1 MIVEIMQPLVGGEK
15 RVLAWREDYAKMR
28 AMVRFVFLLLT
39 TVLLLTVPA
48 AAQAATRSPDPFPR
62 SARSYL
68 VQVGGTTVWSHQ
80 ADQKLPPA
88 SLTKIMTALLVLE
101 RANLN
106 TTTTISPNSAAETGH
121 RLRLKAGEKYLVR
134 DLLAAMLI
142 ESANDA
148 AHALAEHIGGT
159 EARFAGIMN
168 SRAAQLGMKNTHFTN
183 AAGHHHEDHYTTA
196 NDLVLLTEAALAR
209 PMFRELVSKVNYQ
222 IRTVNGKRKFKL
234 ENSNKL
240 LPKYDGM
247 VGVKTGYT
255 PEAGRCLIALA
266 ERDGVEVLIVLLRA
280 KDRWNLATRMLD
292 SAFDRYAFLG
302 NGKKS
307 VVVAKR

>member
-1 MIVEIMQPLVGGEK
+1 MS
-15 RVLAWREDYAKMR
+15 
-28 AMVRFVFLLLT
+28 RFVFLLLT
-39 TVLLLTVPA
+39 AALLLAAPAVHA
-48 AAQAATRSPDPFPR
+48 AADPFAEVGPRLPDPGR
-62 SARSYL
+62 RDHGL
-68 VQVGGTTVWSHQ
+68 VAPGRPE
-80 ADQKLPPA
+80 APPA

-106 TTTTISPNSAAETGH
+106 ATVTISPTVAAETGH
-121 RLRLKAGEKYLVR
+121 RLRLRVGEKYRVR

-148 AHALAEHIGGT
+148 ARALAEHIGGT

-168 SRAAQLGMKNTHFTN
+168 ARAAQMGLKSTHFTN
-183 AAGHHHEDHYTTA
+183 CAGHHDPDHYTTA
-196 NDLVLLTEAALAR
+196 NDLVVMTEAALAR
-209 PMFRELVSKVNYQ
+209 PMFRELVSKVRYE
-222 IRTVNGKRKFKL
+222 IRTVNGKRRFKL

-280 KDRWNLATRMLD
+280 KDRWKLAERMLD
-292 SAFDRYAFLG
+292 TCLPALRLPRRWQETGGGGETLRLASGGFRA
-302 NGKKS
+302 
-307 VVVAKR
+307 

>member
-1 MIVEIMQPLVGGEK
+1 MSRL
-15 RVLAWREDYAKMR
+15 
-28 AMVRFVFLLLT
+28 VFLLLT
-39 TVLLLTVPA
+39 AALLLA
-48 AAQAATRSPDPFPR
+48 APVVQAADPFAN
-62 SARSYL
+62 SARAYL
-68 VQVGGTTVWSHQ
+68 TQVGGTTVWSHQ

-106 TTTTISPNSAAETGH
+106 ATVTISPTVASETGH
-121 RLRLKAGEKYLVR
+121 RLRLRVGEKYRVR

-148 AHALAEHIGGT
+148 ARALAEHIGGT

-168 SRAAQLGMKNTHFTN
+168 ARAAQLGMKDTRFTN
-183 AAGHHHEDHYTTA
+183 SAGHHDPDHYTTA
-196 NDLVLLTEAALAR
+196 NDLVVLTEAALAR
-209 PMFRELVSKVNYQ
+209 PMFRELVSKVRYE
-222 IRTVNGKRKFKL
+222 IRTVNGKRRFKL

-240 LPKYDGM
+240 LPKYEGM

-280 KDRWNLATRMLD
+280 RDRWNLAEKMLD
-292 SAFDRYAFLG
+292 TAFQRFAFLG
-302 NGKKS
+302 DSNKTAA
-307 VVVAKR
+307 VAKR

>member
-1 MIVEIMQPLVGGEK
+1 MLFCEK
-15 RVLAWREDYAKMR
+15 IH
-28 AMVRFVFLLLT
+28 AMSRLIFLFLTAALLL
-39 TVLLLTVPA
+39 A
-48 AAQAATRSPDPFPR
+48 APSVHAAIDPFPN
-62 SARSYL
+62 SARAYL
-68 VQVGGTTVWSHQ
+68 TQVGGTTIWSHQ

-106 TTTTISPNSAAETGH
+106 ATVIITPTVAAETGH
-121 RLRLKAGEKYLVR
+121 RLRLRVGEKYRVR

-148 AHALAEHIGGT
+148 ARALAEHIGGS

-168 SRAAQLGMKNTHFTN
+168 GRAAQLGMKDTHFTN
-183 AAGHHHEDHYTTA
+183 SAGHHDPDHYTTA

-209 PMFRELVSKVNYQ
+209 PMFRELVSKVRFE
-222 IRTVNGKRKFKL
+222 IRTINGKRRFKL

-240 LPKYDGM
+240 LPKYEGM

-266 ERDGVEVLIVLLRA
+266 ERDGIQVLIVLLRA
-280 KDRWNLATRMLD
+280 KNRWNLAEKMLD
-292 SAFDRYAFLG
+292 TAFELYAAG
-302 NGKKS
+302 NHSGKSS
-307 VVVAKR
+307 VLLAKR

>member
-1 MIVEIMQPLVGGEK
+1 MS
-15 RVLAWREDYAKMR
+15 
-28 AMVRFVFLLLT
+28 RFVILLLSAA
-39 TVLLLTVPA
+39 LLLAAPPA
-48 AAQAATRSPDPFPR
+48 HAADPFAK
-62 SARSYL
+62 SARAYL
-68 VQVGGTTVWSHQ
+68 VQVGGTRVWSYQ
-80 ADQKLPPA
+80 TDQKLPPA

-106 TTTTISPNSAAETGH
+106 ATVTVCPEVAAETGS
-121 RLRLKAGEKYLVR
+121 RLRLHAGDRLRVR

-148 AHALAEHIGGT
+148 AHALATHVAGD
-159 EARFAGIMN
+159 EARFAAIMN
-168 SRAAQLGMKNTHFTN
+168 ARAAQLGMKNTHFTN
-183 AAGHHHEDHYTTA
+183 SSGHHDPAHYTTA
-196 NDLVLLTEAALAR
+196 NDLLLLTEAALER
-209 PMFRELVSKVNYQ
+209 PLFRELVSKVRYE
-222 IRTVNGKRKFKL
+222 IRTLDGKRRFKL

-240 LPKYDGM
+240 LPKYNGM

-280 KDRWNLATRMLD
+280 RDRWNLATRMLD
-292 SAFDRYAFLG
+292 TAFERYAYLG
-302 NGKKS
+302 AGRKP

>member
-1 MIVEIMQPLVGGEK
+1 
-15 RVLAWREDYAKMR
+15 MR
-28 AMVRFVFLLLT
+28 AMSRFVFLLLT
-39 TVLLLTVPA
+39 AALLLAAPA
-48 AAQAATRSPDPFPR
+48 VQAADPFAN
-62 SARSYL
+62 SARAYL
-68 VQVGGTTVWSHQ
+68 TQVGGTTVWSHH

-106 TTTTISPNSAAETGH
+106 ATVTISPAVAAATGH
-121 RLRLKAGEKYLVR
+121 RLRVKAGEKYRVR
-134 DLLAAMLI
+134 DLLAATLI

-148 AHALAEHIGGT
+148 ARALAEHVGGS
-159 EARFAGIMN
+159 EARFAGMMN
-168 SRAAQLGMKNTHFTN
+168 ARAAQLGMKNTHFTN
-183 AAGHHHEDHYTTA
+183 AAGHHHENHYTTA
-196 NDLVLLTEAALAR
+196 SDLVVLTEAALAR
-209 PMFRELVSKVNYQ
+209 PLFRELVSKVRYE
-222 IRTVNGKRKFKL
+222 IRTVNGKRRFKL

-280 KDRWNLATRMLD
+280 QDRWNLAERMLD
-292 SAFDRYAFLG
+292 TAFQRYAFLG
-302 NGKKS
+302 DSKKTA
-307 VVVAKR
+307 VVAKR

>member
-1 MIVEIMQPLVGGEK
+1 MS
-15 RVLAWREDYAKMR
+15 
-28 AMVRFVFLLLT
+28 RFFFLLLT
-39 TVLLLTVPA
+39 AALLLAAPA
-48 AAQAATRSPDPFPR
+48 AYAADPFPT
-62 SARSYL
+62 SARAYL
-68 VQVGGTTVWSHQ
+68 AQVGGTTVWSHQ

-106 TTTTISPNSAAETGH
+106 ATVTIGPEIAAETGT
-121 RLRLKAGEKYLVR
+121 RLRLRAGDKLRVR

-148 AHALAEHIGGT
+148 AHALAAHVAGD
-159 EARFAGIMN
+159 EARFARIMN
-168 SRAAQLGMKNTHFTN
+168 ARAAKLGMKNTHFVN
-183 AAGHHHEDHYTTA
+183 SSGHHDPAHYTTA
-196 NDLVLLTEAALAR
+196 NDLVLLTEAALDR
-209 PMFRELVSKVNYQ
+209 PMFRELVSKVKYE
-222 IRTVNGKRKFKL
+222 IRTIDGKRRFKL

-240 LPKYDGM
+240 LPKYEGM

-280 KDRWNLATRMLD
+280 KDRWNLASKMLD
-292 SAFDRYAFLG
+292 TAFERFAFLG
-302 NGKKS
+302 HGKKP

>member
-1 MIVEIMQPLVGGEK
+1 
-15 RVLAWREDYAKMR
+15 MR

-39 TVLLLTVPA
+39 TVLLTVPA
-48 AAQAATRSPDPFPR
+48 VAQAVNRSPDPFPR

-80 ADQKLPPA
+80 ADEKLPPA
-88 SLTKIMTALLVLE
+88 SLTTIRTALLVLE

-106 TTTTISPNSAAETGH
+106 ATATISPNVAAATGH

-148 AHALAEHIGGT
+148 ARALAEHIGGT

-168 SRAAQLGMKNTHFTN
+168 SRAAQLGMKNSHFTN

-196 NDLVLLTEAALAR
+196 NDLLLLTEAALAR
-209 PMFRELVSKVNYQ
+209 PMFRELVSKVSYQ
-222 IRTVNGKRKFKL
+222 IQTVNGKRKFKL

-240 LPKYDGM
+240 LPKYEGM

-280 KDRWNLATRMLD
+280 RDRWNLATRMLD
-292 SAFDRYAFLG
+292 TAFQRYAFLG
-302 NGKKS
+302 DGKKP

>member
-1 MIVEIMQPLVGGEK
+1 MLLAQPAVC
-15 RVLAWREDYAKMR
+15 VKMR
-28 AMVRFVFLLLT
+28 PMSRFVLLLLT
-39 TVLLLTVPA
+39 AALLLA
-48 AAQAATRSPDPFPR
+48 APVAYAADPFPK
-62 SARSYL
+62 SARAYL
-68 VQVGGTTVWSHQ
+68 AQVGGTTIWSHA

-106 TTTTISPNSAAETGH
+106 ATVTISRTVAAETGH
-121 RLRLKAGEKYLVR
+121 RLRLRVGEKYRVR

-148 AHALAEHIGGT
+148 ARALAEHISGSD
-159 EARFAGIMN
+159 ARFAELMTA
-168 SRAAQLGMKNTHFTN
+168 RAGQLGMKDTRFTN
-183 AAGHHHEDHYTTA
+183 SAGHHDPGHYTTA

-209 PMFRELVSKVNYQ
+209 PLFRELVSKVRYD
-222 IRTVNGKRKFKL
+222 IRTVNGKRRFKL

-280 KDRWNLATRMLD
+280 RDRWNLATRMLD
-292 SAFDRYAFLG
+292 TAFELYASSG
-302 NGKKS
+302 TDKKP

>member
-1 MIVEIMQPLVGGEK
+1 MH
-15 RVLAWREDYAKMR
+15 
-28 AMVRFVFLLLT
+28 AMLRPIFLFLT
-39 TVLLLTVPA
+39 ALSLITATPGFA
-48 AAQAATRSPDPFPR
+48 ADPFAK
-62 SARSYL
+62 SARAYL
-68 VQVGGTTVWSHQ
+68 TQVGGTTVWSHQ

-106 TTTTISPNSAAETGH
+106 ATVTISPNVAAATGH
-121 RLRLKAGEKYLVR
+121 RLRVRAGEKYRVR
-134 DLLAAMLI
+134 DLLAAALI
-142 ESANDA
+142 ESGNDA
-148 AHALAEHIGGT
+148 ARALAEHVGGT
-159 EARFAGIMN
+159 EARFVGMMN
-168 SRAAQLGMKNTHFTN
+168 ARAKKLGMKNTNFTN
-183 AAGHHHEDHYTTA
+183 AAGHHHANHYTTA

-209 PMFRELVSKVNYQ
+209 PLFRELVS
-222 IRTVNGKRKFKL
+222 TVRYDISTIDGKRRFKL

-255 PEAGRCLIALA
+255 PEAGRCLVALA

-280 KDRWNLATRMLD
+280 QDRWNLAERMLD
-292 SAFDRYAFLG
+292 TAFERYVSLG
-302 NGKKS
+302 NGKKP

>member
-1 MIVEIMQPLVGGEK
+1 MP
-15 RVLAWREDYAKMR
+15 
-28 AMVRFVFLLLT
+28 AMVRLVSLLLT
-39 TVLLLTVPA
+39 TVLLLTSTV
-48 AAQAATRSPDPFPR
+48 AAQATTRPADPFAR
-62 SARSYL
+62 SARAYL

-106 TTTTISPNSAAETGH
+106 AIVTVGPSVRSETGS
-121 RLRLKAGEKYLVR
+121 RLRLRPGDKLRVR

-148 AHALAEHIGGT
+148 AHVLAVHVAGSE
-159 EARFAGIMN
+159 ERFAGIMN
-168 SRAAQLGMKNTHFTN
+168 ARAAQLGMKNTHFTN
-183 AAGHHHEDHYTTA
+183 SAGHHHEHHYTTA

-209 PMFRELVSKVNYQ
+209 PMFRELVSKVVYR
-222 IRTVNGKRKFKL
+222 ISTVDGKRKFKL

-240 LPKYDGM
+240 LPKYAGM
-247 VGVKTGYT
+247 QGVKTGYT
-255 PEAGRCLIALA
+255 PEAGRCLVALA

-280 KDRWNLATRMLD
+280 KNRWNLAEKMLD
-292 SAFDRYAFLG
+292 SAFNRYAFLG
-302 NGKKS
+302 GSQKA
-307 VVVAKR
+307 VVAKR